1 MFSLVRYG
9 PLWPCSLRGRSRA
22 RVLDIP
28 PRHFLAGFT
37 DSAYRG
43 GVEAWA
49 IHPMRATAR
58 RSAALTLLPLP
69 DQLLDRARQSRL
81 EVDQLRPVRGHD
93 DPDPAVVV
101 ERTHLRLPLDPLLG
115 RNLVGAARLEI
126 LVRDAIDEVQLG
138 PTPDEQDL
146 GRVHL

>member
-1 MFSLVRYG
+1 MFLLGEVG
-9 PLWPCSLRGRSRA
+9 PIVGRVHSGTEPR

-28 PRHFLAGFT
+28 PRHFPADFT

-93 DPDPAVVV
+93 DPDHAVVV
-101 ERTHLRLPLDPLLG
+101 ER
-115 RNLVGAARLEI
+115 
-126 LVRDAIDEVQLG
+126 
-138 PTPDEQDL
+138 
-146 GRVHL
+146 

>member
-28 PRHFLAGFT
+28 PRHFLADFT

-58 RSAALTLLPLP
+58 RSAALTPLPLP

-81 EVDQLRPVRGHD
+81 EVDQLRQRRGHD
-93 DPDPAVVV
+93 DPDHAVAV

-115 RNLVGAARLEI
+115 RHLVGAVHVEELLGNAL
-126 LVRDAIDEVQLG
+126 DDVQLG
-138 PTPDEQDL
+138 PTP
-146 GRVHL
+146 G